1 MSDIKNILK
10 CMYFDKNRYSN
21 FGSVIKSL
29 EINGFRGIKKLTLNI
44 NFPVTAISGL
54 NGAGKSTLGQL
65 AICAYKKP
73 VTAREYKRLY
83 IKDFSLYLK
92 PIQPLSI
99 MTPVSFI
106 NMKQMIQRKHK
117 M

>member
-65 AICAYKKP
+65 AICAYKNQLQP
-73 VTAREYKRLY
+73 VNIRDY
-83 IKDFSLYLK
+83 ILKIFSC
-92 PIQPLSI
+92 I
-99 MTPVSFI
+99 
-106 NMKQMIQRKHK
+106 
-117 M
+117 